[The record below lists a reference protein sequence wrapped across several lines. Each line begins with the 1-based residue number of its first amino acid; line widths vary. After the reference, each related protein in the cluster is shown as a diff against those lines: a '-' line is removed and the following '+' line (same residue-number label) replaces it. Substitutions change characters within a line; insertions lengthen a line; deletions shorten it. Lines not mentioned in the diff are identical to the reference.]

1 MLIIQPENQYTK
13 TIGDSM
19 KNEDLKSIGIRIAQQ
34 RKKLNLTQEQIAE
47 YMNVSIQMIS
57 NLERGNKAIKI
68 DNLIKLCSILKT
80 STDYILTGKHSN
92 NDVDKL
98 TDKISKLNECDYEM
112 IEMIIDY
119 RLKNL

>member
-19 KNEDLKSIGIRIAQQ
+19 KNDDLKSIGIRIARQ

-57 NLERGNKAIKI
+57 NL
-68 DNLIKLCSILKT
+68 LSCCLS
-80 STDYILTGKHSN
+80 
-92 NDVDKL
+92 
-98 TDKISKLNECDYEM
+98 
-112 IEMIIDY
+112 
-119 RLKNL
+119 